1 MKEMLSTVQKTSGKT
16 ITLNNMKTSNLDAL
30 IQAAAQQQ
38 TQELRWIHNV
48 YQQRLKDLMEM
59 NERYKEYLLTKDA
72 NLCND

>member
-1 MKEMLSTVQKTSGKT
+1 MKEMLFTAQKTSGKT
-16 ITLNNMKTSNLDAL
+16 ITLNNMQTNNLDAL

-59 NERYKEYLLTKDA
+59 NERYQEYLLSKDA
-72 NLCND
+72 NLRNG